1 MADTGIEVQDG
12 VALIRF
18 LRPERMNTFSA
29 GMIAELGEHYRAC
42 DADPSVR
49 VVVLTGSGTAFCA
62 GADMSDAGVFVA
74 TGDDPPVSS
83 CPLSFQAWD
92 LRKPVIAAC
101 NGHAIG
107 IGLGIALQCDM
118 RVFAIEGKYGVLQ
131 NRRGVVADFG
141 VEYLLPRITGL
152 ERAFELL
159 VRGNRLDGA
168 EAREWGLCARAVPAE
183 EVLPLALGIAQDM
196 ARNCSPL
203 VMGMH
208 KRLLLRGLDMPRE
221 ELVGLETRALA
232 FSMRCPDARE
242 GGDAWAGKRSPQWRD
257 LQEGDWPEFL

>member
-1 MADTGIEVQDG
+1 
-12 VALIRF
+12 
-18 LRPERMNTFSA
+18 
-29 GMIAELGEHYRAC
+29 MIAELGEHYRAC

-62 GADMSDAGVFVA
+62 GADMRDTEVFVA
-74 TGDDPPVSS
+74 AEAAPPVSS
-83 CPLSFQAWD
+83 CPLPFQAWD

-118 RVFAIEGKYGVLQ
+118 RVFALEGKYGVLQ

-159 VRGNRLDGA
+159 VRGIRLDGA
-168 EAREWGLCARAVPAE
+168 EARDWGLCSRAVPAV
-183 EVLPLALGIAQDM
+183 EVLPLALGIAADM
-196 ARNCSPL
+196 AKNCSPL

-208 KRLLLRGLDMPRE
+208 KRLLLKGLDQARAD
-221 ELVGLETRALA
+221 LVELETRALA
-232 FSMRCPDARE
+232 FSMRAPDARE
-242 GGDAWAGKRSPQWRD
+242 GGEAWAAKRSPQWQD
-257 LQEGDWPEFL
+257 LREDDWPGFL